1 MRALLELP
9 RGGRRR
15 CGTSH
20 SLRPVS
26 GGNPLS
32 GSTLRNLALA
42 SLTGSVIVID
52 QLSKQHIMETM
63 RLHESIPI
71 VPNLFSFTYIRNPGA
86 AFGLL
91 AGSSNAFRMVFFGL
105 TSIFALVL
113 LGTILYRMPE
123 REWMGRL
130 SVSAILGGAVGN
142 LIDRLRFGEVIDFL
156 DVYIDSYH
164 WPAFNVAD
172 SAITVGV
179 IFLIIHFMFEKQ
191 DVPPV
196 VPEHSSPHTPAP

>member
-1 MRALLELP
+1 M
-9 RGGRRR
+9 
-15 CGTSH
+15 
-20 SLRPVS
+20 
-26 GGNPLS
+26 S

-196 VPEHSSPHTPAP
+196 VPEQSSPHTPAP

>member
-1 MRALLELP
+1 M
-9 RGGRRR
+9 
-15 CGTSH
+15 
-20 SLRPVS
+20 
-26 GGNPLS
+26 S
-32 GSTLRNLALA
+32 GSLLRNLVLA
-42 SLTGSVIVID
+42 SLTGSVIVTD
-52 QLSKQHIMETM
+52 QLSKLHIMQTM

-71 VPNLFSFTYIRNPGA
+71 IPNVFSLTYIRNPGA

-156 DVYIDSYH
+156 DVYIENYH

-191 DVPPV
+191 DVSPASPEAPPV
-196 VPEHSSPHTPAP
+196 QTPGT

>member
-1 MRALLELP
+1 M
-9 RGGRRR
+9 
-15 CGTSH
+15 
-20 SLRPVS
+20 
-26 GGNPLS
+26 S
-32 GSTLRNLALA
+32 GSILRNLVLA
-42 SLTGSVIVID
+42 SLTSSVIVID
-52 QLSKQHIMETM
+52 QLTKWHIVQTM

-71 VPNLFSFTYIRNPGA
+71 IPNLFSLTYIRNPGA

-123 REWMGRL
+123 RDWMGRL

-156 DVYIDSYH
+156 DVYIDNYH

-179 IFLIIHFMFEKQ
+179 IFLIIHFMFEKP
-191 DVPPV
+191 DVSPAS
-196 VPEHSSPHTPAP
+196 PETPSVQTPGA